1 MAMTDCF
8 VKALEKKMLMHTT
21 LLPLSLLLGMMVLTA
36 QADDPV
42 PVTTEKLLIPLTTD
56 NMGPIVIPTE
66 VPRPKSPRDPIQR
79 PLPGPSRM

>member
-1 MAMTDCF
+1 
-8 VKALEKKMLMHTT
+8 MLIHTT

-66 VPRPKSPRDPIQR
+66 VPRPKSHRDPIQR